1 MKRPHQPTRLP
12 DINGTR
18 DPKLDLD
25 EKQLAAFALA
35 VLYYNIL
42 EDAVT
47 GLLFTAQQLA
57 HPNEIKVRI
66 YKADERVEAVLK
78 VVERIVSEP
87 GDLDRFR
94 EALAHFSFLKG
105 HRNTLAHARII
116 NASVG
121 IGLSDEKNG
130 KRDEILLSVDALVIL
145 QAHFIWTERE
155 LSAAN
160 SLLCGINQFNMLTP
174 SDPRRAKH
182 QEYVDAY
189 RHVFYKNGDTRRR
202 LAPLL
207 DFPSEET
214 LAAAG
219 EAYRAA
225 QQAKLSE
232 WMQPFKRPAKRFIVG
247 QGPVTTLPSNIDP

>member
-18 DPKLDLD
+18 DPRLDLD

-47 GLLFTAQQLA
+47 GLLSTAQQFA
-57 HPNEIKVRI
+57 KPNEIKRRI
-66 YKADERVEAVLK
+66 YKVRDKVEAVLK

-87 GDLDRFR
+87 CDLVRIRD
-94 EALAHFSFLKG
+94 ALAYFTFLQG
-105 HRNTLAHARII
+105 YRNVLAHARII

-130 KRDEILLSVDALVIL
+130 RREEILLSVDALVIL

-155 LSAAN
+155 LSTAN
-160 SLLCGINQFNMLTP
+160 SLLCGIDQFNMLAP
-174 SDPRRAKH
+174 ADPRRAKH

-189 RHVFYKNGDTRRR
+189 RHVFYENGDTRRR

-225 QQAKLSE
+225 QRAKLSE
-232 WMQPFKRPAKRFIVG
+232 WMQPFKGPVKRFIFG
-247 QGPVTTLPSNIDP
+247 EGPVTAPI